1 MGGHAGLLLSVH
13 SMADTSKAQAL
24 GQQLW
29 GNGRNLIPNSLQ
41 AQVQR
46 SESRMLVFKQCP
58 EICGTI
64 KRASSSHLERQAGN
78 VHCAP
83 ALRQCLAVEL
93 KPVHRHSLKY
103 CLSLLCSLMLLPCAG
118 TRRCTKPAHLWNGS
132 TGNCRLLGWL
142 LSSCFS
148 YDITAFKLQKGSIS
162 ELKTHGSFHKSKGE
176 MLAGHGAGGG
186 HSGTAEHA
194 EHPVSPVFC

>member
-1 MGGHAGLLLSVH
+1 MATLFCCCQFIPWLTPARHKPWASICGEMAETSPRIPCRHRCRGLRVVCL
-13 SMADTSKAQAL
+13 
-24 GQQLW
+24 
-29 GNGRNLIPNSLQ
+29 
-41 AQVQR
+41 
-46 SESRMLVFKQCP
+46 FKRCP

-176 MLAGHGAGGG
+176 MLAGRGVGGG